1 MSMAPLEIK
10 PKFQVTL
17 LVLGSM
23 GNCTATE
30 PMDEMMLEQVL
41 CSVALWDSS
50 VQKKCVSIGR
60 LGTKHLQPES
70 ACVDGF
76 GIAKQEPLGEV
87 LEVTLKT
94 SPGMLVSSILA
105 SPASKEEFNYILYN
119 KDYQNAG
126 NHLFSKILLP
136 LTLHNHASCL
146 PNRSKWP
153 GHPPPCAWAMFAM
166 FELPRNALLM
176 NSRHWS
182 PLFHDSRKHY
192 TLGSNHTARKR
203 YSWLI
208 NQRIISCLSA
218 LVSEMFDAESFHRSS
233 KILLDPKIRMS
244 QSSRLKLCN
253 KWLSN
258 DFEAFWFHNFIKADW
273 QTYSEG
279 MRSPLSKK

>member
-10 PKFQVTL
+10 PKFQVTV

-50 VQKKCVSIGR
+50 VQKKSVSMGT

-153 GHPPPCAWAMFAM
+153 GHPPLVPELCSPCLNFPAMHF
-166 FELPRNALLM
+166 
-176 NSRHWS
+176 WWIQGTG
-182 PLFHDSRKHY
+182 PLCFM
-192 TLGSNHTARKR
+192 TVAN
-203 YSWLI
+203 
-208 NQRIISCLSA
+208 IILSA
-218 LVSEMFDAESFHRSS
+218 VIILHGKGIHGSSISGLSVAYLHLLVKCLMLNLSIGHLKFCSIQKSEC
-233 KILLDPKIRMS
+233 PK
-244 QSSRLKLCN
+244 
-253 KWLSN
+253 
-258 DFEAFWFHNFIKADW
+258 AA
-273 QTYSEG
+273 G
-279 MRSPLSKK
+279 